1 MSTAN
6 GQPAKRRLDYDLIE
20 ALVPHGAK
28 VLDLGC
34 GDGRLL
40 EQLVERK
47 GCQGY
52 GIEINEE
59 PVLKCI
65 SRGVAVY
72 HGDMIEG
79 MQHYTD
85 RAFDLVILSQTLQQ
99 AHEPMRVIREMLRV
113 GEKAIISFP
122 NFGYWRVRMQLMFT
136 GRMPRMDLLPYT
148 WYDTPNV
155 HLCTVKDFRAL
166 CDQAGLVREH
176 EIFLAPPARPI
187 SRFHAN
193 WRAGLAIFEI
203 RRRDKRPPGEI

>member
-1 MSTAN
+1 MREMN
-6 GQPAKRRLDYDLIE
+6 GRQAKHRLDYDLI
-20 ALVPHGAK
+20 AGLVPHGAR

-59 PVLKCI
+59 AVLKCI

-72 HGDMIEG
+72 HGDMLEG
-79 MQHYTD
+79 MRHYTD

-99 AHEPMRVIREMLRV
+99 ASDPVRVVREMLRV
-113 GEKAIISFP
+113 GGKAIISFP
-122 NFGYWRVRMQLMFT
+122 NFGYWRVRMQLLLT
-136 GRMPRMDLLPYT
+136 GRMPRTDQLPYN

-155 HLCTVKDFRAL
+155 HLCTVQDFVSL
-166 CDQAGLVREH
+166 CDQEGLVRES

-187 SRFHAN
+187 SRFLAN
-193 WRAGLAIFEI
+193 WRAELAIFEV
-203 RRRDKRPPGEI
+203 R